1 MIQSLKLSSKEID
14 AIVAACKKKAQEIGM
29 PMDIAVVDEGG
40 NLLHFERMDGA
51 IVGGISLAI
60 DKAYTAA
67 IFGIR
72 TEELGRT
79 ALPGGPDFGIS
90 SSDHGRITIFGGGVP
105 IIFENHLLGA
115 VGCSSGGTS
124 EQDSAVATAGAGALK
139 SLDSTKS

>member
-1 MIQSLKLSSKEID
+1 LIQSIKLSSKEIEI
-14 AIVAACKKKAQEIGM
+14 IVRACRKKAVEIGM
-29 PMDIAVVDEGG
+29 SMDIAVVDEGG

-67 IFGIR
+67 IFGVR
-72 TEELGRT
+72 TEDLGRT
-79 ALPGGPDFGIS
+79 AVPGGPDFGIS

-105 IIFENHLLGA
+105 IIIENRVLGG

-124 EQDSAVATAGAGALK
+124 YQDSAVASAGAEAL
-139 SLDSTKS
+139 TV

>member
-1 MIQSLKLSSKEID
+1 MIQTLRLSNKEVEVV
-14 AIVAACKKKAQEIGM
+14 VAACKKKATEIGM
-29 PMDIAVVDEGG
+29 PMDIAVVDDGG

-51 IVGGISLAI
+51 IVGGITLAI

-67 IFGIR
+67 IFGFR

-79 ALPGGPDFGIS
+79 AVPGGPDFGIS

-105 IIFENHLLGA
+105 IFVENKLVGS

-124 EQDSAVATAGAGALK
+124 EQDAAVATAGAEALK
-139 SLDSTKS
+139 SL